1 MSAFNITQKVN
12 EDFDANAF
20 GEKLRKLTPKNTTG
34 RRFKV
39 FISHSSKDTAI
50 ACELRNLLISIP
62 EMDVI
67 LDVCSFEVGEW
78 LPKRIVE
85 EIKGSDCFVVF
96 LIKNAEKSVWVNQK
110 IGVAI
115 NADIKIIPIV
125 EKGVR
130 LGLLEDRKYTSLG
143 LEAIMEAVSTICDYP
158 AKYKK
163 WEVKNAKERIPWF
176 DIEPK

>member
-1 MSAFNITQKVN
+1 MN
-12 EDFDANAF
+12 EDFDAKAF
-20 GEKLRKLTPKNTTG
+20 GEKLRKPTSKNTTE

-39 FISHSSKDTAI
+39 FISHSSEDTAI
-50 ACELRNLLISIP
+50 ACELHNLLVIIP

-67 LDVCSFEVGEW
+67 LDVCSFEVGER
-78 LPKRIVE
+78 LPERIVE
-85 EIKGSDCFVVF
+85 AIKGSDCFVVF
-96 LIKNAEKSVWVNQK
+96 LTKNAEKSVWVNQE

-130 LGLLEDRKYTSLG
+130 LGLLEDRKYISLG
-143 LEAIMEAVSTICDYP
+143 PEATMEAVSTICDYQ

-163 WEVKNAKERIPWF
+163 WVVKNAKERIPWF